1 MRYLSIGF
9 FLLVSFGTVFSQ
21 RSIEVEGGLGLPG
34 GDLETYYNNQPY
46 YSVTATN
53 KLADNIDGIVQVG
66 IMNYSADNT
75 IIVAGSTFQISS
87 SEEYLPI
94 LFGSRYYLT
103 TGNVMPYVTGKIGY
117 TFWKSKAS
125 TYLSSAEE
133 SGSSLSY
140 SVGAGLKYALNA
152 NFYAIAN
159 VDYNVVNSDGNIN
172 FTTVRAGIGYTLP

>member
-1 MRYLSIGF
+1 MRYFLIGL
-9 FLLVSFGTVFSQ
+9 FLLVSFDTAYSQ
-21 RSIEVEGGLGLPG
+21 RSLEVEGGLGLPG

-75 IIVAGSTFQISS
+75 ILVGGSSYQISS

-103 TGNVMPYVTGKIGY
+103 TGNVMPYIIGKIGY

-125 TYLSSAEE
+125 TLLSSAEE
-133 SGSSLSY
+133 SGSAISY
-140 SVGAGLKYALNA
+140 SIGAGLKYSLNT

>member
-1 MRYLSIGF
+1 MRYYLIGI
-9 FLLVSFGTVFSQ
+9 FLLVSFGTAFSQ

-53 KLADNIDGIVQVG
+53 KLSDNIDGIVQFG

-75 IIVAGSTFQISS
+75 ILVGGSSYQISS
-87 SEEYLPI
+87 SEEYLP
-94 LFGSRYYLT
+94 LMFGSRYYLT
-103 TGNVMPYVTGKIGY
+103 AGNVMPYVTGKIGY

-133 SGSSLSY
+133 SGTSLSY
-140 SVGAGLKYALNA
+140 SIGAGIKYSLNT

-172 FTTVRAGIGYTLP
+172 FTIVRAGIGYTLP